1 MSSLTVRLRGDELA
15 AVPDLLGD
23 VGAGLIDGDLEVQ
36 RSAGGDGHVASADLT
51 GRVVRAGRNAP
62 VLVGRVAATL
72 LFRQYFDS
80 FLLWVRR
87 NSRGLLVGSPVD
99 EGLDERKL
107 QDVLA
112 GGVGLG
118 ANPEG
123 ELLVNGAASLV
134 AAGDLG
140 RRHGVGGLGD
150 DGTAAG
156 GAGVEHVA
164 ELVVV
169 DP

>member
-1 MSSLTVRLRGDELA
+1 MGSLTVRLRGDELA
-15 AVPDLLGD
+15 VVPDLLGD
-23 VGAGLIDGDLEVQ
+23 FGAGLIDGDLEVQ
-36 RSAGGDGHVASADLT
+36 RSAGGDGHVASADLA
-51 GRVVRAGRNAP
+51 GRMVRAGRNAP
-62 VLVGRVAATL
+62 VLVGRVAT
-72 LFRQYFDS
+72 S
-80 FLLWVRR
+80 
-87 NSRGLLVGSPVD
+87 GLLVGSPVD

-140 RRHGVGGLGD
+140 GRHGVGGLGD

-156 GAGVEHVA
+156 GPGVEHVA